1 MEAEKFLFPIVSKLL
16 FSALLSLAVG
26 STDASA
32 TASAEADE
40 SGSAELISLIDAFD
54 QVTGRFAQTIVDASL
69 QTLEESSGSLA
80 LQRPKFRWQVETP
93 FAQLIIADGAEMQIY
108 DPDLAQLSLH
118 DIDKNLG
125 PTPLTIL
132 LGDTETLATEFTV
145 SRSTDGAMQGAMQG
159 FVLRPRS
166 QSALFLQ
173 VELIFQGR
181 LLERLAIWDSAGQLT
196 RIQFSEM
203 QLTQGIEAE
212 RFELILP
219 EGTDVIRG

>member
-1 MEAEKFLFPIVSKLL
+1 MEAEKFLFPIVNKLL

-32 TASAEADE
+32 TASADADDA
-40 SGSAELISLIDAFD
+40 SAELISLIDAFD

-93 FAQLIIADGAEMQIY
+93 FVQLIIADGAEMQIY

-132 LGDTETLATEFTV
+132 LGDTETLTTEFTV
-145 SRSTDGAMQGAMQG
+145 SRSTDGAMQR

>member
-1 MEAEKFLFPIVSKLL
+1 MEAEKFLFPIVNKLL

-32 TASAEADE
+32 TASADADDA
-40 SGSAELISLIDAFD
+40 SADLISLIDAFD

-145 SRSTDGAMQGAMQG
+145 SRSTDGAMQR

>member
-1 MEAEKFLFPIVSKLL
+1 MEAEKFLFPIVNKLL

-32 TASAEADE
+32 TASADADDA
-40 SGSAELISLIDAFD
+40 SAELISLIDAFD
-54 QVTGRFAQTIVDASL
+54 QVTGRFAQTILDASL

-80 LQRPKFRWQVETP
+80 LQRPQFRWQVETP

-145 SRSTDGAMQGAMQG
+145 SRSTDGAMQR

-203 QLTQGIEAE
+203 QLTQGIEAK

>member
-1 MEAEKFLFPIVSKLL
+1 MEAEKFLFPIVNKLL

-32 TASAEADE
+32 TASADADDA
-40 SGSAELISLIDAFD
+40 SAELISLIDAFD

-145 SRSTDGAMQGAMQG
+145 SRSTDGAMQR

-181 LLERLAIWDSAGQLT
+181 LLERLAIRDSAGQLT

-203 QLTQGIEAE
+203 QLAQGIEAE

>member
-1 MEAEKFLFPIVSKLL
+1 MEAEKFLFPIVNKLL

-26 STDASA
+26 STDASP
-32 TASAEADE
+32 TASADADDA
-40 SGSAELISLIDAFD
+40 SAELISLIDAFD

-145 SRSTDGAMQGAMQG
+145 SRSTDGAMQR

>member
-1 MEAEKFLFPIVSKLL
+1 MFPIVNKLL
-16 FSALLSLAVG
+16 VSALLSLAVG

-80 LQRPKFRWQVETP
+80 LQRPQFRWQVETP

-132 LGDTETLATEFTV
+132 
-145 SRSTDGAMQGAMQG
+145 S
-159 FVLRPRS
+159 
-166 QSALFLQ
+166 
-173 VELIFQGR
+173 LIH
-181 LLERLAIWDSAGQLT
+181 I
-196 RIQFSEM
+196 
-203 QLTQGIEAE
+203 
-212 RFELILP
+212 
-219 EGTDVIRG
+219 

>member
-1 MEAEKFLFPIVSKLL
+1 MEAEKFLFPIVNKLL

-32 TASAEADE
+32 MASAEGDDA
-40 SGSAELISLIDAFD
+40 SAELISLIDAFD

-145 SRSTDGAMQGAMQG
+145 SRSTDGAMQR

-203 QLTQGIEAE
+203 QLAQGIEAE

>member
-1 MEAEKFLFPIVSKLL
+1 MEAEKFLFPIVNKLL

-32 TASAEADE
+32 TASADADDA
-40 SGSAELISLIDAFD
+40 SAELISLIDAFD

-145 SRSTDGAMQGAMQG
+145 SRSMDGAMQR

>member
-1 MEAEKFLFPIVSKLL
+1 MEAEKFLFPIVNKLL

-26 STDASA
+26 STDASP
-32 TASAEADE
+32 TASADADDA
-40 SGSAELISLIDAFD
+40 SAELINLIDAFD

-132 LGDTETLATEFTV
+132 LGDTETLATEFIV
-145 SRSTDGAMQGAMQG
+145 SRSTNGAMQR

>member
-54 QVTGRFAQTIVDASL
+54 QVTGRFAQTILDASL
-69 QTLEESSGSLA
+69 QTLDESSGRLA
-80 LQRPKFRWQVETP
+80 LQRPQFRWQVETP

-145 SRSTDGAMQGAMQG
+145 SRSTDGAMQR

>member
-1 MEAEKFLFPIVSKLL
+1 MEAEKFLFPIVNKLL

-32 TASAEADE
+32 TASADADDA
-40 SGSAELISLIDAFD
+40 SAELISLIDAFD

-145 SRSTDGAMQGAMQG
+145 SRSTDGAMQR
-159 FVLRPRS
+159 FVLRPRA
-166 QSALFLQ
+166 QSALFIQ

>member
-1 MEAEKFLFPIVSKLL
+1 MEAEKFLFPIVNKLL

-26 STDASA
+26 STDASP
-32 TASAEADE
+32 TASADADDA
-40 SGSAELISLIDAFD
+40 SAELISLIDAFD
-54 QVTGRFAQTIVDASL
+54 QVTGRFAQTILDASL

-80 LQRPKFRWQVETP
+80 LQRPQFRWQVETP

-145 SRSTDGAMQGAMQG
+145 SRSTDGAMQR

>member
-1 MEAEKFLFPIVSKLL
+1 MEAEKFLFPIVNKLL

-132 LGDTETLATEFTV
+132 LGDTETLATEFIV
-145 SRSTDGAMQGAMQG
+145 SRSTDGAIQR

>member
-1 MEAEKFLFPIVSKLL
+1 MEAEKFLFPIVNKLL

-32 TASAEADE
+32 TASADADDA
-40 SGSAELISLIDAFD
+40 SAELISLIDTFD

-145 SRSTDGAMQGAMQG
+145 SRSMDGAMQR

>member
-54 QVTGRFAQTIVDASL
+54 QVTGRFAQTILDASL

-80 LQRPKFRWQVETP
+80 LQRPQFRWQVETP

-132 LGDTETLATEFTV
+132 LGDTETLATEFIV
-145 SRSTDGAMQGAMQG
+145 SRSTNGAMQR

>member
-32 TASAEADE
+32 TASADADDA
-40 SGSAELISLIDAFD
+40 SAELISLIDAFD

-145 SRSTDGAMQGAMQG
+145 SRSTDGAMQR

>member
-1 MEAEKFLFPIVSKLL
+1 MEAEKFLFPIVNKLV

-32 TASAEADE
+32 TASADADDA
-40 SGSAELISLIDAFD
+40 SAELISLIDAFD

-80 LQRPKFRWQVETP
+80 LQRPQFRWQVETP

-145 SRSTDGAMQGAMQG
+145 SRSTDGAMQR

>member
-54 QVTGRFAQTIVDASL
+54 QVTGRFAQTILDASL

-80 LQRPKFRWQVETP
+80 LQRPQFRWQVETP

-132 LGDTETLATEFTV
+132 LGDTETLATEFIV
-145 SRSTDGAMQGAMQG
+145 SRSTNGAMQR

-212 RFELILP
+212 RFKLILP

>member
-1 MEAEKFLFPIVSKLL
+1 MEAEKFLFPIVNKLL

-32 TASAEADE
+32 TASADADDA
-40 SGSAELISLIDAFD
+40 SAELISLIDAFD
-54 QVTGRFAQTIVDASL
+54 QVTGRFAQTLVDASL

-132 LGDTETLATEFTV
+132 LGDTETLATEFIV
-145 SRSTDGAMQGAMQG
+145 SRSTNGAMQR

>member
-1 MEAEKFLFPIVSKLL
+1 MEAEKFLFPIVNKLL

-54 QVTGRFAQTIVDASL
+54 QVTGRFAQTILDASL

-80 LQRPKFRWQVETP
+80 LQRPQFRWQVETP

-132 LGDTETLATEFTV
+132 LGDTETLATEFIV
-145 SRSTDGAMQGAMQG
+145 SRSTNGAMHR

>member
-1 MEAEKFLFPIVSKLL
+1 
-16 FSALLSLAVG
+16 LLSLAVG

-32 TASAEADE
+32 TVSVEADDAA
-40 SGSAELISLIDAFD
+40 SAELISLIDAFD

-93 FAQLIIADGAEMQIY
+93 FVQLIVADGAEMQIY

-132 LGDTETLATEFTV
+132 LGDTATLATEFIV
-145 SRSTDGAMQGAMQG
+145 SRSTDGAMQM

>member
-1 MEAEKFLFPIVSKLL
+1 MEAEKFLFPIVNRLL
-16 FSALLSLAVG
+16 FNALLSLAVG
-26 STDASA
+26 STDASP
-32 TASAEADE
+32 TASADADDA
-40 SGSAELISLIDAFD
+40 SAELISLIDAFD

-69 QTLEESSGSLA
+69 HTLEESSGSLA

-132 LGDTETLATEFTV
+132 LGDTETLATEFIV
-145 SRSTDGAMQGAMQG
+145 SRSTNGAMQR

>member
-1 MEAEKFLFPIVSKLL
+1 MEAEKFLFPIVNKLL

-145 SRSTDGAMQGAMQG
+145 SRSTDGAMQR

>member
-1 MEAEKFLFPIVSKLL
+1 MEAEKFLFPIVNKLL
-16 FSALLSLAVG
+16 FSALLSLAAG

-32 TASAEADE
+32 TASADADDA
-40 SGSAELISLIDAFD
+40 SAELISLIDAFD

-145 SRSTDGAMQGAMQG
+145 SRSTDGAMQR

-203 QLTQGIEAE
+203 QLAQGIEAE

-219 EGTDVIRG
+219 EGTDVMRG

>member
-1 MEAEKFLFPIVSKLL
+1 MEAEKFLFPIVNKLL

-32 TASAEADE
+32 TASADADDA
-40 SGSAELISLIDAFD
+40 SAELISLIDAFD
-54 QVTGRFAQTIVDASL
+54 QVTGRFAQTILDASL

-80 LQRPKFRWQVETP
+80 LQRPQFRWQVETP

-132 LGDTETLATEFTV
+132 LGDTETLAREFTV
-145 SRSTDGAMQGAMQG
+145 SRSTDVAMQR

>member
-1 MEAEKFLFPIVSKLL
+1 MEAEKFLFPIVNKLL

-26 STDASA
+26 STDASP
-32 TASAEADE
+32 TASADADDA
-40 SGSAELISLIDAFD
+40 SAELISLIDAFD

-132 LGDTETLATEFTV
+132 LGDTETLATEFIV
-145 SRSTDGAMQGAMQG
+145 SRSTDGAIQR

>member
-1 MEAEKFLFPIVSKLL
+1 MEAEKFLFPIVNKLL

-32 TASAEADE
+32 TASADADDA
-40 SGSAELISLIDAFD
+40 SAELISLIDAFD

-80 LQRPKFRWQVETP
+80 LQRPQFRWQVETP

-145 SRSTDGAMQGAMQG
+145 SRSTDGAMQR

>member
-1 MEAEKFLFPIVSKLL
+1 MEAEKFLFPIVNKLL

-32 TASAEADE
+32 TASAEADDA
-40 SGSAELISLIDAFD
+40 SAELISLIDAFD

-108 DPDLAQLSLH
+108 DPDLAQLNLH

-145 SRSTDGAMQGAMQG
+145 SRSTDGAMQR

-166 QSALFLQ
+166 QSALFIQ

>member
-1 MEAEKFLFPIVSKLL
+1 MEAEKFLFPIVNKLL

-32 TASAEADE
+32 TASADADDA
-40 SGSAELISLIDAFD
+40 SAELINLIDAFD

-145 SRSTDGAMQGAMQG
+145 SRSTDGAMQR

>member
-1 MEAEKFLFPIVSKLL
+1 MEAEKFLFPIVNKLL

-32 TASAEADE
+32 TASADADDA
-40 SGSAELISLIDAFD
+40 SAELISLIDAFD

-145 SRSTDGAMQGAMQG
+145 SRSTDGAMQR
-159 FVLRPRS
+159 FVLRPRA
-166 QSALFLQ
+166 QSALFIQ

-203 QLTQGIEAE
+203 QLTQGIEVE

>member
-1 MEAEKFLFPIVSKLL
+1 MEAEKFLFPIVNKLL

-32 TASAEADE
+32 TASADADDA
-40 SGSAELISLIDAFD
+40 SAELISLIDAFD

-145 SRSTDGAMQGAMQG
+145 SRSTDGAMQR

>member
-132 LGDTETLATEFTV
+132 LGDTETLATEFIV
-145 SRSTDGAMQGAMQG
+145 SRSTNGAMQR

-181 LLERLAIWDSAGQLT
+181 LLERLAIWNSAGQLT

>member
-1 MEAEKFLFPIVSKLL
+1 MEAEKFLFPIVNKLL

-26 STDASA
+26 STDASP
-32 TASAEADE
+32 TASADADDA
-40 SGSAELISLIDAFD
+40 SAELISLIDAFD

-132 LGDTETLATEFTV
+132 LGDTETLATEFIV
-145 SRSTDGAMQGAMQG
+145 SRSTNGAMQR

>member
-1 MEAEKFLFPIVSKLL
+1 MEAEKFLFPIVNKLL

-26 STDASA
+26 STDASP
-32 TASAEADE
+32 TASADADDA
-40 SGSAELISLIDAFD
+40 SAELISLIDAFD

-145 SRSTDGAMQGAMQG
+145 SRSTDGAMQR

-219 EGTDVIRG
+219 EGTDVIRGLLV

>member
-1 MEAEKFLFPIVSKLL
+1 MEAEKFLFPIVNKLL

-26 STDASA
+26 STDASP
-32 TASAEADE
+32 TASADADDA
-40 SGSAELISLIDAFD
+40 SAELINLIDAFD

-132 LGDTETLATEFTV
+132 LGDTETLATEFIV
-145 SRSTDGAMQGAMQG
+145 SRSTDGAIQR

>member
-1 MEAEKFLFPIVSKLL
+1 MEAEKFLFPIVNKLL

-32 TASAEADE
+32 TASADADDA
-40 SGSAELISLIDAFD
+40 SAELISLIDAFD

-145 SRSTDGAMQGAMQG
+145 SRSTDGAMQR

-203 QLTQGIEAE
+203 QLAQGIEAE

>member
-1 MEAEKFLFPIVSKLL
+1 MEAEKFLFPIVNKLL

-32 TASAEADE
+32 TASADADDA
-40 SGSAELISLIDAFD
+40 SAELISLIDAFD

-145 SRSTDGAMQGAMQG
+145 SRSTDGAMQR

-203 QLTQGIEAE
+203 QFTQGIEAE

>member
-1 MEAEKFLFPIVSKLL
+1 MEAEKFLFPIVNKLL

-32 TASAEADE
+32 TASADADDA
-40 SGSAELISLIDAFD
+40 SAELINLIDAFD

-145 SRSTDGAMQGAMQG
+145 SRSTDGAMQR

-166 QSALFLQ
+166 QSALFIQ